1 MIINHL
7 NESDVTALWHQYP
20 GDSEPQPAYL
30 ELDLRHGQVTCDW
43 QAKEDHPPDDVF
55 YQDTVR
61 IYLPRPGLLPRYAN
75 QLMEEVKG
83 LALAVHMGHEGRA
96 GLVSLSN
103 AAERAILEIKC
114 VIARDYSD
122 ISMYVDVIDAY
133 AYDEEYT
140 YELDK
145 MIMSDCDTMTIVE
158 LVEADLSL
166 DAGHMVAV
174 HGLEDLINDRREDE

>member
-1 MIINHL
+1 MPHMEGFRMIINYL
-7 NESDVTALWHQYP
+7 NKSDVTALWHQYP
-20 GDSEPQPAYL
+20 GESEPQPAYL
-30 ELDLRHGQVTCDW
+30 EIDLRHGQITCDW

-55 YQDTVR
+55 YQNTVDVFYQDTLR

-83 LALAVHMGHEGRA
+83 LALAVHRGYERLLGY
-96 GLVSLSN
+96 VSLSN

-133 AYDEEYT
+133 AYTNSTGCLCLAEM
-140 YELDK
+140 LW
-145 MIMSDCDTMTIVE
+145 I
-158 LVEADLSL
+158 LLSWSRL
-166 DAGHMVAV
+166 TCP
-174 HGLEDLINDRREDE
+174 